1 MHFPD
6 REGERMDWYGDEHY
20 WQMTT
25 NQWAHGL
32 GLQLYERPL
41 IWRGISVDHPIEILE
56 GMTMAVE
63 TQEPDGRSGMRV
75 EEMIVVRENGAE
87 VLTRWPVDEITVI
100 DY

>member
-1 MHFPD
+1 
-6 REGERMDWYGDEHY
+6 MDWYGADHY

-41 IWRGISVDHPIEILE
+41 IWRGISVDHPIELQE
-56 GMTMAVE
+56 GMVMAVE
-63 TQEPDGRSGMRV
+63 TQEPDGDSGMRV
-75 EEMIVVRENGAE
+75 EEMIVVREKGAE

-100 DY
+100 DF

>member
-1 MHFPD
+1 
-6 REGERMDWYGDEHY
+6 
-20 WQMTT
+20 MTT

-32 GLQLYERPL
+32 GLQLYERPI

-100 DY
+100 DF